1 MRTSEVGLG
10 PSETRVPRTGRTG
23 QRGPQQREAA
33 AAQGTRPPGG
43 PQAQALMRTRGPPHP
58 SQDSDLMCLSVISRP
73 PRDTTLTFYVS
84 RGSEPTLPP
93 GMAPAWAD
101 VMLNQKK
108 KNEISVSIPLTF
120 VALQCLEWK
129 GQRTSLWALRAPEP
143 FPALTSNDSSL
154 LSGFKSCV

>member
-1 MRTSEVGLG
+1 MGPQCRLNITGKHLKTNCLNVSVCAGICDWVKKNRRGDCPRVVHVTRMHMRTSEVGLG
-10 PSETRVPRTGRTG
+10 PSETRVPRTGRAG

-93 GMAPAWAD
+93 GMAPAWARHD
-101 VMLNQKK
+101 
-108 KNEISVSIPLTF
+108 
-120 VALQCLEWK
+120 A
-129 GQRTSLWALRAPEP
+129 
-143 FPALTSNDSSL
+143 
-154 LSGFKSCV
+154 